1 MMLTGAH
8 STDAWI
14 IPQLRYST
22 TWEATPSCPALG
34 LAPPPPRKESP
45 MAMID
50 VIDDLDRC
58 KIALQYVADMQGDS
72 LTTVLELLL
81 ERLEDT
87 IGQVQTQL
95 RQGPCPVHTP
105 ARVTPVP
112 APRRGLTL

>member
-1 MMLTGAH
+1 MIMM
-8 STDAWI
+8 
-14 IPQLRYST
+14 
-22 TWEATPSCPALG
+22 
-34 LAPPPPRKESP
+34 
-45 MAMID
+45 D

-112 APRRGLTL
+112 APRRGLTLVPGPIQTPQRPAPVPPEEQPRGDELQDPLETGA